1 MAEVLPSPLHRLIR
15 GFAFLLAAGGMG
27 WGAWSIA
34 SEGVG
39 VLGANNGTPWGWDVA
54 LFVFWIGLGHA
65 GTLISAVLLLTGKRW
80 RKAIA
85 RHAELMTLC
94 AVCTAAIFPL
104 AHVGRAWM
112 LWQITP
118 LPLPGGVW
126 LNLSSALV
134 WDAAAI
140 ASYLLLSFLFWLTG
154 ILGERAQ
161 GRHRQATWARTS
173 ILMAGILAPLV
184 VTVHSIVSC
193 DFALLLRWNE
203 PLFPLLFVGGALL
216 SGMAAV
222 QLIALCKRCP
232 APIISQ
238 LSLLTLGLAGAMG
251 LLYGLELLQ
260 YPGLRQ
266 RDYALLLMPNVALP
280 ALYFI
285 PSLRSNRLACALV
298 SLGILAGMWAERVH
312 IIIGRVA
319 PLAAVSYKPSCVDI
333 AMMSGSLGLF
343 LFLFLTVSRHMP
355 PETRDPL
362 DVPPPVPAAPGWWA
376 AGGAF
381 LGMAAPLLWAAAT
394 QQADTAGLL
403 AGRPH
408 GLFYHLPA
416 IFACTLGGAGISLF
430 IHFVRTLK
438 SPCP

>member
-1 MAEVLPSPLHRLIR
+1 MADGLPPLLWRLIR
-15 GFAFLLAAGGMG
+15 GLAFLLAAGGMG

-34 SEGVG
+34 TDGVG
-39 VLGANNGTPWGWDVA
+39 VLGVNNDTPWGWDVA

-104 AHVGRAWM
+104 VHVGRAWM

-118 LPLPGGVW
+118 LPLPSGVW
-126 LNLSSALV
+126 PNMSSALL

-154 ILGERAQ
+154 ILGERLQ
-161 GRHRQATWARTS
+161 NIHQQATWARTS
-173 ILMAGILAPLV
+173 ILMAGILTPLV
-184 VTVHSIVSC
+184 VTVHSIVGC

-203 PLFPLLFVGGALL
+203 PLLPFLFVGGALL
-216 SGMAAV
+216 SGMAAI
-222 QLIALCKRCP
+222 QLIALCRRCP
-232 APIISQ
+232 APIINQ

-251 LLYGLELLQ
+251 LLYGFELLQ
-260 YPGLRQ
+260 YPALRQ
-266 RDYALLLMPNVALP
+266 KDYALLLMLNVALP
-280 ALYFI
+280 AIYFI
-285 PSLRSNRLACALV
+285 PALRCSRLACALV
-298 SLGILAGMWAERVH
+298 SLGILGGMWAERVH
-312 IIIGRVA
+312 IIIGRA
-319 PLAAVSYKPSCVDI
+319 STLATIPYKPSCVDI

-343 LFLFLTVSRHMP
+343 LFLFLTISRQMP
-355 PETRDPL
+355 PEIRDPL
-362 DVPPPVPAAPGWWA
+362 DIPPPIPASPGWWA
-376 AGGAF
+376 AGGAC
-381 LGMAAPLLWAAAT
+381 LGLAATLLWATAT
-394 QQADTAGLL
+394 QQTDTAGILS
-403 AGRPH
+403 GRPH

-430 IHFVRTLK
+430 FHFVRTLK